1 MNAAATAPI
10 EDPTC
15 GIALQPLSTF
25 LAPRWWPTWI
35 GYALMRS
42 IGRLPWSA
50 LGLLSRGLGR
60 VAWYAARRD
69 RRITLVNLRL
79 AYPALTERERRGI
92 ARRHFQSLIYSLFE
106 TSLVWFDRSGRLERL
121 TRVEGLEHLAA
132 AHAAGRGV
140 LLLGAHFT
148 TNEIAAGALPQT
160 GYAFDVMYK
169 RSPNELLNQLA
180 LRGRLRR
187 GGRLIPSEKFVEMLK
202 VLKRG
207 GIVLYAPDQHF
218 DGDGCVV
225 APLFGV
231 PALSNPGTTV
241 VARATGCA
249 VLPFFPERLADGSGY
264 VMRILAPVA
273 GFPSRDGQAD
283 VVTYHRLIEDAV
295 RAAPEQYLWSY
306 KRFRGRA
313 GDPNPYARKPAS

>member
-10 EDPTC
+10 EDPAC
-15 GIALQPLSTF
+15 GIVLQPLASF

-35 GYALMRS
+35 AYGLIRT
-42 IGRLPWSA
+42 IGKLPWAAIGA
-50 LGLLSRGLGR
+50 LARGLGS
-60 VAWYAARRD
+60 VAWYVARRD

-79 AYPALTERERRGI
+79 AYPTLTERERRLI
-92 ARRHFQSLIYSLFE
+92 AHRHFQSLIYSLFE
-106 TSLVWFDRSGRLERL
+106 TSLVWFDRRGRLERL
-121 TRVEGLEHLAA
+121 TRVEGLAHLEAA
-132 AHAAGRGV
+132 LKTGRGV

-160 GYAFDVMYK
+160 GHAFDVMYK
-169 RSPNELLNQLA
+169 RSANELLNQLA

-231 PALSNPGTTV
+231 PALSNPGTTF
-241 VARATGCA
+241 VARATGCT

-264 VMRILAPVA
+264 VMRILAPVD
-273 GFPSRDGQAD
+273 GFPSRDGTAD
-283 VVTYHRLIEDAV
+283 VVRYHGLIEDAV
-295 RAAPEQYLWSY
+295 RVAPEQYLWSY

-313 GDPNPYARKPAS
+313 GDPNPYARRPSA

>member
-15 GIALQPLSTF
+15 GIELRPLARF

-35 GYALMRS
+35 GYGLMRAIGS
-42 IGRLPWSA
+42 LPWAALSALSRSLGRL
-50 LGLLSRGLGR
+50 
-60 VAWYAARRD
+60 AWYVARRD

-79 AYPALTERERRGI
+79 AFPGLAERERRAI

-106 TSLVWFDRSGRLERL
+106 TALVWFDRRGRLERL
-121 TRVEGLEHLAA
+121 TRVEGLAHLEAA
-132 AHAAGRGV
+132 LATGRGV

-160 GYAFDVMYK
+160 GHAFDVMYK
-169 RSPNELLNQLA
+169 RSSNELVNQLA
-180 LRGRLRR
+180 LRGRMRR

-218 DGDGCVV
+218 DGDGCLV

-231 PALSNPGTTV
+231 PALSNPGTTF

-249 VLPFFPERLADGSGY
+249 VLPFFPLRLADGSGY
-264 VMRILAPVA
+264 VMRILGPVA
-273 GFPSRDGQAD
+273 GFPSRDGTAD
-283 VVTYHRLIEDAV
+283 LVTYHGLIEAAV
-295 RAAPEQYLWSY
+295 RDAPEQYLWSY

-313 GDPNPYARKPAS
+313 GDPSPYARRPSR